1 MIRRPRI
8 VKGWVVNKTQGRTIR
23 NVIGSVGGQPTTI
36 QLTTVNLTAEQL
48 SLRDGPSEK
57 LWGGGE
63 FSSRRNLFSLSNSL
77 YEFF

>member
-57 LWGGGE
+57 LWGGGGRGIFEPQE
-63 FSSRRNLFSLSNSL
+63 FIFVIKFLV
-77 YEFF
+77 